1 MEESST
7 YLMTKN
13 DDCPSGII
21 SAWFMEDMNYSR
33 LSDAVRKFNAH
44 GVTIPEVGGSK
55 HLLRK
60 ATGQNPAFTVTV
72 SATNFRRSSYNV
84 DNYSGVGVNTA
95 VAEADDHRLSNV
107 ELLTG
112 IRDACQCDNEF
123 CFVRPARDDE
133 DRTAGLCD
141 RTYSNDYSNPTL
153 TGDIA
158 PAYEAQLLSIYGVKV
173 PMLGMRNGQVSI
185 TGLKTLR
192 NRSKDRHEWR
202 HGRGTK
208 KNPCFCGRSLCW
220 GNPKSNDCI
229 DSRPFDFVLVYVKKV
244 GVVLAGIDY
253 REEGAQVVASL
264 PSIAVIKNRPFIT
277 G

>member
-13 DDCPSGII
+13 DDCPSGVI

-33 LSDAVRKFNAH
+33 LSDAVRKFNSH
-44 GVTIPEVGGSK
+44 GVNIPVVGGAK

-60 ATGQNPAFTVTV
+60 SEVQNPAFSTSI
-72 SATNFRRSSYNV
+72 SATNYRRSSYNR
-84 DNYSGVGVNTA
+84 DAYSNVGVNPA
-95 VAEADDHRLSNV
+95 VADADDHRLTSV
-107 ELLTG
+107 ELITG
-112 IRDACQCDNEF
+112 IRDACSCDDDF
-123 CFVRPARDDE
+123 CFVRPAVSDKG
-133 DRTAGLCD
+133 RTSECGLIFPE
-141 RTYSNDYSNPTL
+141 SYSNPTL

-158 PAYEAQLLSIYGVKV
+158 PAYEAQIFSAYGVKV
-173 PMLGMRNGQVSI
+173 PVLGFSNGQVSI
-185 TGLKTLR
+185 IGLKTLR

-220 GNPKSNDCI
+220 GNPKSNPCI
-229 DSRPFDFVLVYVKKV
+229 DSRAFDFVLVYVSGV

-253 REEGAQVVASL
+253 RESGSEVVQELGTS
-264 PSIAVIKNRPFIT
+264 AVIKNRPFIT

>member
-7 YLMTKN
+7 YLMTNN
-13 DDCPSGII
+13 DDCPSGLI
-21 SAWFMEDMNYSR
+21 SAWFMEDMGYTR

-44 GVTIPEVGGSK
+44 GVSLPIVGGEK

-60 ATGQNPAFTVTV
+60 SEIQNPAFTVTL
-72 SATNFRRSSYNV
+72 SATNYRRTSYNV
-84 DNYSGVGVNTA
+84 DAYSGIGVNTA
-95 VAEADDHRLSNV
+95 VADSDDHRLTSV
-107 ELLTG
+107 ELITG
-112 IRDACQCDNEF
+112 IRDACECDDPF
-123 CFVRPARDDE
+123 CFVRPASQDRA
-133 DRTAGLCD
+133 RTAGRCD
-141 RTYSNDYSNPTL
+141 RVYPNEYSNPTL
-153 TGDIA
+153 TGDIC
-158 PAYEAQLLSIYGVKV
+158 PAYEAQIMSGYGVKV
-173 PMLGMRNGQVSI
+173 PIMGMVNGQPAI

-220 GNPKSNDCI
+220 GNPKADDCI
-229 DSRPFDFVLVYVKKV
+229 DSRAFDFALVYVRKV
-244 GVVLAGIDY
+244 GVVLVGIDY
-253 REEGAQVVASL
+253 REEGAEVVASL